1 MARTSQIGRRE
12 RRPPPY
18 PLHSAA
24 VPAPLVIRP
33 AEPGDAASIGAI
45 YDEAAAGGL
54 ATFATGPH
62 PAEERRAWL
71 AARGT
76 RAPVWAGVMDGEV
89 VAWSALAP
97 FSHREW
103 YAGVAEYTVYVAA
116 RRQGHGVGSRMLEAL
131 VREAPAFGYW
141 KLVGMILPENAA
153 GLALARGMGF
163 RVVGTHRAH
172 GRREG
177 RWRDVAIVELHLE
190 QDGTGS
196 APEGLPESDPP
207 APATR

>member
-1 MARTSQIGRRE
+1 
-12 RRPPPY
+12 
-18 PLHSAA
+18 
-24 VPAPLVIRP
+24 VPDPLVIRP
-33 AEPGDAASIGAI
+33 AEPGDAAAIGAI

-62 PAEERRAWL
+62 PAHERRSWL
-71 AARGT
+71 AARGR
-76 RAPVWAGVMDGEV
+76 RAPVWAGVMGDEL

-116 RRQGHGVGSRMLEAL
+116 RHQGRGVGGRMLQAL
-131 VREAPAFGYW
+131 VHDAPAFGYW
-141 KLVGMILPENAA
+141 KLVGLILPENAA
-153 GLALARGMGF
+153 GLALARGNGF

-172 GRREG
+172 ARREG

-190 QDGTGS
+190 RGRMGKT
-196 APEGLPESDPP
+196 PEGLPESDGPE
-207 APATR
+207 PATR